1 MRHDIE
7 WMKEKLKEMLDGER
21 YIHSVGVMETA
32 VKLAEKYGEDV
43 EKARVAGLL
52 HDCAKGFSDEE
63 LVKMAYKYGIFV
75 DEVLLKVPFLL
86 HGPVG
91 AYLAQELFGVTDEEI
106 KRAIA
111 LHTTGDVNMSLLDKI
126 IFLADYIE
134 PNRDFEG
141 VEELRELSW
150 KDLDLAV
157 LRAYDSTIC
166 YVIKR
171 NMILYEKTVSGRN
184 DILLK
189 LGEEK
194 REEIF

>member
-1 MRHDIE
+1 MKYDIE
-7 WMKEKLKEMLDGER
+7 RMKAKLKEILDKER
-21 YIHSVGVMETA
+21 YSHSIGVMETA
-32 VKLAEKYGEDV
+32 LKLAEKYGADV
-43 EKARVAGLL
+43 EKAMVAGLL
-52 HDCAKGFSDEE
+52 HDCAKGLSDEE
-63 LVKMAYKYGIFV
+63 LLKMAYKYGVPV
-75 DEVLLKVPFLL
+75 DNILLKVPFLL

-91 AYLAQELFGVTDEEI
+91 ACMVQELFGVTDEEI

-111 LHTTGDVNMSLLDKI
+111 LHTTGDVNMSILDKI

-194 REEIF
+194 HEKIS